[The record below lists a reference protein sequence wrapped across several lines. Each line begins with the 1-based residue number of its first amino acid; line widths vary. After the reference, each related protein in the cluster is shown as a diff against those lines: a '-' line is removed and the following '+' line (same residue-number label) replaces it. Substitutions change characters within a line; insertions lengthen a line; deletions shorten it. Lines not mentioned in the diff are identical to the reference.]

1 MSLNACVYTCISTG
15 GETRTPVQKMGRVVS
30 YLLWAVISQLL
41 RTSCS
46 QSSTAAQPEE
56 EMCPCDCDY
65 MDRIDHFKN
74 ASNSYVNK
82 TQEELVQILQKKLDE
97 VKEQLKVQMTDIP
110 VVKARKVSATD
121 ARPSAKNV
129 GLIGV
134 GFLVFVFGGILVLD
148 LLSLPGFLRRV
159 KANLC

>member
-1 MSLNACVYTCISTG
+1 MSAT
-15 GETRTPVQKMGRVVS
+15 
-30 YLLWAVISQLL
+30 
-41 RTSCS
+41 
-46 QSSTAAQPEE
+46 AQPEE

-82 TQEELVQILQKKLDE
+82 TQEELVEILQKKLDE

>member
-1 MSLNACVYTCISTG
+1 
-15 GETRTPVQKMGRVVS
+15 
-30 YLLWAVISQLL
+30 
-41 RTSCS
+41 
-46 QSSTAAQPEE
+46 
-56 EMCPCDCDY
+56 MCPCDCDY

-82 TQEELVQILQKKLDE
+82 RQEELVQILQKKLDE